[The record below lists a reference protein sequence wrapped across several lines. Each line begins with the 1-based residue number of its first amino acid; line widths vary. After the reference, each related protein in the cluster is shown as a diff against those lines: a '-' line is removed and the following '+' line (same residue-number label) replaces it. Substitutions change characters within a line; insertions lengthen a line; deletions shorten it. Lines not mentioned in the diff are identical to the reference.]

1 VASEQNSDTA
11 HDHDGTIPPNGWEIP
26 QSEQRQRPPELDALA
41 RALAQLLEAIPEDL
55 QAAAAEAARATAD
68 AVRALLEAI
77 RAVID
82 WLAAFLERN
91 RSGAES
97 AGPQVHDIPIL

>member
-1 VASEQNSDTA
+1 MESEV
-11 HDHDGTIPPNGWEIP
+11 PPSGWEIP
-26 QSEQRQRPPELDALA
+26 RSEQRQRPPELDALA
-41 RALAQLLEAIPEDL
+41 RALAQLLEAIPEEL
-55 QAAAAEAARATAD
+55 QAAATEAARATAE
-68 AVRALLEAI
+68 AIRALLEVI

-82 WLAAFLERN
+82 WLAAFLERD

>member
-1 VASEQNSDTA
+1 MESEV
-11 HDHDGTIPPNGWEIP
+11 PPNGWEIP

-55 QAAAAEAARATAD
+55 QAAAAEAARATAE
-68 AVRALLEAI
+68 AIRALLEAI

-82 WLAAFLERN
+82 WLAACLERD
-91 RSGAES
+91 RSGGVDP
-97 AGPQVHDIPIL
+97 GPEVHDIPIL